1 MKLSGWGRYPAIDT
15 DFVAPRDDAEL
26 IGIVASGCSI
36 AHGNGR
42 AYGDSA
48 VSPETTIHMR
58 HFNHFLAFDRD
69 AGLITVEAGVLLAD
83 VIKVCLPHGWFP
95 PVTPGTKF
103 VTVGGMIAA
112 DVHGK
117 NHHCHGSFRNF
128 IDWLDLLCEDG
139 TIRRCSRNENC
150 ELFNWTIGGMGLT
163 GIVLRA
169 AFRLRA
175 IETGWIRQQTHVAAN
190 IDDAID
196 RFDTTLDSTYSVAWI
211 DCLSN
216 GPSLGRSLITLG
228 EHATTGDLGEH
239 KLTFPTT
246 SAGRKQTALNFDFPN
261 WVLNSFSIRAFNEL
275 YFQKGR
281 RGPKQD
287 LVTWD
292 TYFYPLDSI
301 LGWNRIYGRRG
312 FAQYQ
317 CAIPLDQARAG
328 LRALLECISTSKAS
342 SFLAVLKRLGPQ
354 TGNFSFPLEGF
365 TLALD
370 FPIST
375 KSMKLMDQLDE
386 ITAAHKG
393 RINLAKDSR
402 MSPTMLARTD
412 RRASDF
418 EAYRKAENLHRTFA
432 SSQSMRLRI

>member
-1 MKLSGWGRYPAIDT
+1 MKLTGWGRYPAIDT
-15 DFVAPRDDAEL
+15 DLVAPRDEAEL
-26 IGIVASGCSI
+26 IGIIKSRQTI
-36 AHGNGR
+36 ARGNGR

-48 VSPETTIHMR
+48 VNPETTIHTR
-58 HFNHFLAFDRD
+58 HFNRFLSFDRD
-69 AGLITVEAGVLLAD
+69 AGRITVEAGVVLAD
-83 VIKVCLPHGWFP
+83 VIDVCLPHGWFP

-117 NHHCHGSFRNF
+117 NHHRHGSFRNF
-128 IDWLDLLCEDG
+128 VDWLDLLCEDG
-139 TIRRCSRNENC
+139 TIHRCSATENS

-163 GIVLRA
+163 GIVLRV
-169 AFRLRA
+169 AFQLRSVQ
-175 IETGWIRQQTHVAAN
+175 TGWIRQQTHVAAN

-196 RFDTTLDSTYSVAWI
+196 QFESTLDSTYSVAWI
-211 DCLSN
+211 DCLSRGSN
-216 GPSLGRSLITLG
+216 LGRSLITIG
-228 EHATTGDLGEH
+228 EHATVKEVEPQKSKFPATSTDRKEST
-239 KLTFPTT
+239 LT
-246 SAGRKQTALNFDFPN
+246 FDFPN
-261 WVLNSFSIRAFNEL
+261 WALNRFSVRAFNEL
-275 YFQKGR
+275 YFQRSR
-281 RGPKQD
+281 RGPEKG

-292 TYFYPLDSI
+292 EYFYPLDSI

-317 CAIPLDQARAG
+317 CAIPLDNARDG
-328 LRALLECISTSKAS
+328 LRALLDCISMSKAA

-375 KSMKLMDQLDE
+375 RSLKLMDQLDE
-386 ITAAHKG
+386 ITAAHGG

-402 MSPTMLARTD
+402 MSPATLMRTD
-412 RRASDF
+412 DRASLF
-418 EAYRKAENLHRTFA
+418 KAYREAEGLHPTFA
-432 SSQSMRLRI
+432 SSQSMRLQI